1 VQDARKDR
9 PLDRK
14 RETAARQQI
23 VYDIV
28 QAQPLPQPP
37 EQQRPADADAVETPR
52 LHVRQHHRP
61 LGMARK
67 RGDQSIEHAAGLK
80 GVLATES
87 ADSALAYALA
97 LADALDKI
105 EQDRDSGGRG
115 RPSRRQTFGCCL
127 KTIGIS
133 RKFSQ

>member
-1 VQDARKDR
+1 MQDARKDR

-67 RGDQSIEHAAGLK
+67 RSNQPVELAARLK
-80 GVLATES
+80 GVLAAERAEGAS
-87 ADSALAYALA
+87 AYPLA
-97 LADALDKI
+97 LADALDEVEI
-105 EQDRDSGGRG
+105 AVPSGDLFADEH
-115 RPSRRQTFGCCL
+115 SVVV
-127 KTIGIS
+127 
-133 RKFSQ
+133 